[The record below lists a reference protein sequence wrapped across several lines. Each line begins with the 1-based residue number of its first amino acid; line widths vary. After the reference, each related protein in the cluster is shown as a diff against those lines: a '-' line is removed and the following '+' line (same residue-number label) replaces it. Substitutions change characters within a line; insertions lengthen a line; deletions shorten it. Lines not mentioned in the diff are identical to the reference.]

1 MIWTLE
7 TFDDLFRRLDT
18 DLGGMLGRGG
28 TDRSDRGGWP
38 FPRMEVLRTDSEFVI
53 RVELPGVDPDSV
65 DVSLDDTVLR
75 VRAERR
81 VPTTEQGEYLR
92 RELVYGTYERDVV
105 LPSGIEPE
113 KMSARFEDGVLEVRV
128 PHRGV
133 RSVKI
138 PVEMGEGTPKA
149 LRAAS

>member
-1 MIWTLE
+1 
-7 TFDDLFRRLDT
+7 
-18 DLGGMLGRGG
+18 
-28 TDRSDRGGWP
+28 
-38 FPRMEVLRTDSEFVI
+38 MEVLRTDSEFVI

-128 PHRGV
+128 PHRGA
-133 RSVKI
+133 RPVKI
-138 PVEMGEGTPKA
+138 PVEMGEGTQKA